1 MLQLATFNDFG
12 EGTQFEPTV
21 EDGFRSL
28 NQIQQFT
35 GVSYG
40 TAELQFIY
48 ELYLARKK
56 YAGKTAIESQL
67 DQVSNDLDGLN
78 VSAAEALFATVA
90 PPATTTATASS
101 TPTTTPSGVPTSA
114 SKRSSTAAAPTATT
128 TASSTWP
135 TTSFGVSSL
144 AGGAG
149 AGALAGAAVPEPTI
163 AALITLAAI
172 SVYGG
177 TMRRPRPS
185 ASAKLLTLG

>member
-78 VSAAEALFATVA
+78 VTAAEALFNTVA
-90 PPATTTATASS
+90 PAGDYDGNGIVDANDYAVWRANFGKQTIIHG
-101 TPTTTPSGVPTSA
+101 SGA
-114 SKRSSTAAAPTATT
+114 DGNYD
-128 TASSTWP
+128 
-135 TTSFGVSSL
+135 GVIDQGDYIVWRQSM
-144 AGGAG
+144 AMGGTG
-149 AGALAGAAVPEPTI
+149 AFANAAVPEPTI
-163 AALITLAAI
+163 AALISVAAI
-172 SVYGG
+172 SLCGG
-177 TMRRPRPS
+177 ILRRPRR
-185 ASAKLLTLG
+185 ASCQQPFDLG